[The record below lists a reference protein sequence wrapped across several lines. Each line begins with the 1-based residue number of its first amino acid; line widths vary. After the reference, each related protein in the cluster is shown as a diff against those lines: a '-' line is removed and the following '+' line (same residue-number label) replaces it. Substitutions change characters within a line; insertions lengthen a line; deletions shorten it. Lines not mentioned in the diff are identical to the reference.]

1 MIKKQYDLLHRC
13 NVLKNDDRGQR
24 SFFRLNIYP
33 NLLNRICMAKGIVRC
48 RFYFELS
55 CKIIR
60 ITKKNLSNIIL
71 SWKAIRSLSTR
82 IGMKTRGWCSNGIAR
97 QENLLSVELE
107 ALLVAWILSRELNER
122 SNKEIQL
129 SKVPTTRV
137 PCPFSVLLAELI
149 VSGRNLVCI
158 RGFKRRNKLS
168 CKDSLP
174 LLTIQGY
181 LLRFFL
187 FLGRIPLVSL
197 KKIEQRNLWFNLL
210 G

>member
-1 MIKKQYDLLHRC
+1 MVKKQCTISLWRWC
-13 NVLKNDDRGQR
+13 IEKWSR
-24 SFFRLNIYP
+24 SKIIFSFKYFYP
-33 NLLNRICMAKGIVRC
+33 NLLNRICIAKDIVRC

-71 SWKAIRSLSTR
+71 SWKTIRSLSTR

-107 ALLVAWILSRELNER
+107 ALLVAWILNRQLNER

-197 KKIEQRNLWFNLL
+197 KKIFNSIS